1 VVITLPSDSLLVA
14 HTAPNQCWILSV
26 IDWKVQLPKAARTT
40 ATDWVVI
47 DTKSKE

>member
-1 VVITLPSDSLLVA
+1 MVITLPSDFLLVA

-26 IDWKVQLPKAARTT
+26 IDWKLQLPRAAGTT

-47 DTKSKE
+47 DTKSKK